1 MIGEDGVWELRPRRS
16 GIAMSLAAALALVVG
31 GVYAGGA
38 IGWTA
43 AVFFGVVSLGLV
55 RQLRTGRALVRVDP
69 DGLTLGGWGAT
80 LRQRRLLWH
89 EVQGIILWTRIERG
103 ERLDLLS
110 AVPSSFLDPDA
121 GPTEPAEVTAALLE
135 HSTPLVDCRLD
146 ADELRVALDGA
157 HVEVEVVDRRPPR

>member
-1 MIGEDGVWELRPRRS
+1 MIDEPGVWVLRPRRA
-16 GIAMSLAAALALVVG
+16 GIVMSLLAALVLVAG
-31 GVYAGGA
+31 GCYAGGV
-38 IGWTA
+38 IGWSA
-43 AVFFGVVSLGLV
+43 AVFFAAVAAGLV
-55 RQLRTGRALVRVDP
+55 RHLRMGRALVRVDP
-69 DGLTLGGWGAT
+69 DGLTLGGWGT
-80 LRQRRLLWH
+80 MLRQRRLLWH

-146 ADELRVALDGA
+146 ANELRTALEAA